1 VTQSLIAIAFAIVC
15 TVIAARTADRPAG
28 ERTAGLLVTTV
39 VVVAA
44 EAFVGLSR

>member
-1 VTQSLIAIAFAIVC
+1 MTQSLIAIAFAIVC
-15 TVIAARTADRPAG
+15 SLIAARTAERPAG
-28 ERTAGLLVTTV
+28 ERTAGLLVMTV